1 MRWETV
7 KEIKNN
13 AGFIHEIKC
22 SNCGHRET
30 LPVWEW
36 PKSCYV
42 CDEVD
47 DLLGAKRGDM
57 TA

>member
-22 SNCGHRET
+22 SKCGHRET
-30 LPVWEW
+30 VPAWVW
-36 PKSCYV
+36 PRACYV
-42 CDEVD
+42 CDEED
-47 DLLGAKRGDM
+47 DLLGAKNGDM